1 MTNYFSFQHF
11 RVLNSLFMLLKQIP
25 LYMKLSVIMLFV
37 FAGLTFATESYSQST
52 FLTLD
57 VNNKTV
63 QDVLDEIENQSE
75 YHFFYNNK
83 QVNTERIVSLK
94 SKKRNIFNVLDQL
107 FSDTDIS
114 YKVLDKSIILSRK
127 ELLSKAGTTQQNIKK
142 ISGVVKDAAGLEIIG
157 ANVVEK
163 GSTNGTVTDAD
174 GHFDLTIPANA
185 TLVISYIGFTTLEL
199 PVGQQTLFNITLQED
214 SKALGEVVVTA
225 LGIKREEKALGY
237 AVQKVKGEELATV
250 KTVDIATSLTGKVAG
265 MNVKNSTEFNTS
277 PTVLVRGE
285 EPLIVVDGVPYSNI
299 SLRDVVSDD
308 IESIDVL
315 KGATASALYG
325 ARGGSGVIMITTKKS
340 GKDKGLDISVNS
352 STMFN
357 AGYLAI
363 PEAQSGYSSGTGG
376 KYDSKDYVW
385 GDKLDIGRTAV
396 QYNPYTYQWEE
407 SPLVSKGKN
416 NFRNFLE
423 QGLSTNNNISVGW
436 KGENGGFR
444 SSLNHVYSKGQYPNE
459 KLNKITYS
467 ITGNAKYGNLTFEG
481 GAIWNKRFYSNNRGA
496 GYGGGGYIY
505 NLIVWTGADYD
516 VRDYRNYWIQGK
528 EGSQQNWRYS
538 GYYDNPYFLAY
549 ECTSQNDYDKLNTYA
564 FAKYDIFPWLNLS
577 TRTGVDFYASRT
589 QTKNPIG
596 TINAGNK
603 NGSFSIGKGTGY
615 SVNSDFILAGNH
627 TFGDFNVDGMLGGTV
642 YYYYDDNLSSSTSN
656 GLTIP
661 GYYSLNASKDPVTSS
676 SSYKSKRVNS
686 VYGKLS
692 LAWKNLLFIDA
703 TGRNDWSSTLPAETR
718 SYFYPSVSAS
728 LIMSEFIDMPD
739 WLTFWK
745 LRGSWTVTKSDL
757 SIFDIQQAY
766 SVSTNVWNKLNTAT
780 YPTSLRSATL
790 KPVTARSYEIGT
802 GINAWDN
809 RLRFDVAYYN
819 KLKYNL
825 TRNATISSAS
835 GFSSTLLNYDEEQL
849 RRGVEITVGADVI
862 KTKDW
867 KWTLNLNWAR
877 DRYFYN
883 KVDPVY
889 STQNQWVQD
898 GLRWDWLSIKDWERD
913 PSGNLILYNGLP
925 RKSEYQSFAGYEYPD
940 WIWGVNS
947 TVSYKNWTLNIAFD
961 GRVGGT
967 AYNQTE
973 QAMWNSGS
981 HPDSDTPWRYEE
993 VVNGKI
999 NYIAKGVKIVSGS
1012 VEYDTNGKIVKDTRV
1027 FAPNDVPVSYQT
1039 YIQEYQPWSGSAVSQ
1054 NYRSTTFF
1062 KIREL
1067 SVTYALPKSACN
1079 WAHLRGASVSF
1090 IGQNLLLWAKEFKYA
1105 DPDVDKDD
1113 LSSPSQRFLGFN
1125 VKLDF

>member
-1 MTNYFSFQHF
+1 
-11 RVLNSLFMLLKQIP
+11 
-25 LYMKLSVIMLFV
+25 MKLSAILLFV
-37 FAGLTFATESYSQST
+37 FAGLTLATESYSQST
-52 FLTLD
+52 FLD
-57 VNNKTV
+57 INAKNKTV
-63 QDVLDEIENQSE
+63 QDVLDEIEKQSE

-83 QVNTERIVSLK
+83 QVNTSRIVTVKS
-94 SKKRNIFNVLDQL
+94 SKKTVFNILDQL
-107 FSDTDIS
+107 FSETDIS
-114 YKVLDKSIILSRK
+114 YKVLEKSIILSQK
-127 ELLSKAGTTQQNIKK
+127 ETLHKAGTAQQNIRK
-142 ISGVVKDAAGLEIIG
+142 ISGIVKDATGMTIIG

-163 GSTNGTVTDAD
+163 GSTNGTVTDTD
-174 GHFDLTIPANA
+174 GRFELSIPSNA
-185 TLVISYIGFTTLEL
+185 TLIISYIGYLSQNITI
-199 PVGQQTLFNITLQED
+199 GNRSIFNITLVED
-214 SKALGEVVVTA
+214 SKTLGEVIVTA
-225 LGIKREEKALGY
+225 FGIKRDEKALGY
-237 AVQKVKGEELATV
+237 AVQKVRGEELATV

-265 MNVKNSTEFNTS
+265 MNVKNSTEFNTA

-299 SLRDVVSDD
+299 SLRDIVSDD

-325 ARGGSGVIMITTKKS
+325 ARGGSGVIMITTKKGS
-340 GKDKGLDISVNS
+340 MEEGLDISVNS

-363 PEAQSGYSSGTGG
+363 PDAQSSYSSGTGG
-376 KYDSKDYVW
+376 KYDSYDYVW
-385 GDKLDIGRTAV
+385 GDKLDIGHTAV
-396 QYNPYTYQWEE
+396 QYNPNTYEWEE
-407 SPLVSKGKN
+407 QPLVSKGKN

-423 QGLSTNNNISVGW
+423 QGLSTNNNISVAW

-444 SSLNHVYSKGQYPNE
+444 TSLNHVYSKGQYPNE
-459 KLNKITYS
+459 KLQKLTYS
-467 ITGNAKYGNLTFEG
+467 ITGNAKYGNLTIEG
-481 GAIWNKRFYSNNRGA
+481 GAIWNKRFYSNDRGS

-505 NLIVWTGADYD
+505 NLIVWTGTDYD
-516 VRDYRNYWIQGK
+516 VRDYRNYWVQGK
-528 EGSQQNWRYS
+528 EHQKQNWRYS

-549 ECTSQNDYDKLNTYA
+549 ECTRQNDYDKLNTYA
-564 FAKYDIFPWLNLS
+564 FAKYDILPWLNLS
-577 TRTGVDFYASRT
+577 TRTGIDFYASRT

-603 NGSFSIGKGTGY
+603 NGSFSLSKGTGY
-615 SVNSDFILAGNH
+615 SVNSDFILAANQ
-627 TFGDFNVDGMLGGTV
+627 TFGNFNIDGILGGTV
-642 YYYYDDNLSSSTSN
+642 YYYYDDSMTSSTSN
-656 GLTIP
+656 GLSIP
-661 GYYSLNASKDPVTSS
+661 GYYSLNASKDPTSSS

-686 VYGKLS
+686 VYAKLS
-692 LAWKNLLFIDA
+692 MAWNNLLFVDA

-728 LIMSEFIDMPD
+728 LIMSEFIDMPEPF
-739 WLTFWK
+739 TFWK

-757 SIFDIQQAY
+757 SIFDTQQAY
-766 SVSTNVWNKLNTAT
+766 SVSTNVWDKLNTAT

-802 GINAWDN
+802 AINVWNN

-835 GFSSTLLNYDEEQL
+835 GFSSTLLNYEEEQL
-849 RRGVEITVGADVI
+849 RRGVELTIGADLI
-862 KTKDW
+862 QTNNW
-867 KWTLNLNWAR
+867 KWNVNVNWAR
-877 DRYFYN
+877 DRYFYD
-883 KVDPVY
+883 KVDPIY
-889 STQNQWVQD
+889 STQNQWVQN
-898 GLRWDWLSIKDWERD
+898 GLRWDWLSVRDWERD
-913 PSGNLILYNGLP
+913 PDGNIILYNGLP
-925 RKSEYQSFAGYEYPD
+925 RRSEYQSFAGYEYPN
-940 WIWGVNS
+940 WIWGINS
-947 TVSYKNWTLNIAFD
+947 TLSYKNWTLYTAFD
-961 GRVGGT
+961 GRIGGT
-967 AYNQTE
+967 AFNQTE

-981 HPDSDTPWRYEE
+981 HPKSDTPERYEE

-999 NYIAKGVKIVSGS
+999 NYIAQGVKIVSGS
-1012 VEYDTNGKIVKDTRV
+1012 VEYDTNGKIVNDTRV
-1027 FAPNDVPVSYQT
+1027 FASNDVPVSYQSF
-1039 YIQEYQPWSGSAVSQ
+1039 IQAYEPWSGTQVSQ

-1067 SVTYALPKSACN
+1067 SLTYAFPKNLCN
-1079 WAHLRGASVSF
+1079 KVNLKGASVSF